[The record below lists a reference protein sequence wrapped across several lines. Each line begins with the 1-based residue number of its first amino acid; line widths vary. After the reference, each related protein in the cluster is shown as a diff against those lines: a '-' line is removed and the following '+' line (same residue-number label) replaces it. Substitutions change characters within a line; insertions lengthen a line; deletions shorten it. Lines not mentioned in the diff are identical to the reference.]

1 MLINKAKYTA
11 GDIVSFKISTGEEI
25 LGSFKDEDMMGVT
38 LEKPLMLAMTKNG
51 PAMAPIMMTV
61 APDTTLTF
69 GKNNIIVGPVETDKE
84 IADQYR
90 FQTTGIQLASA
101 GSIIS

>member
-1 MLINKAKYTA
+1 MLISKAKYTA
-11 GDIVSFKISTGEEI
+11 GDIVSFKIATGEEI
-25 LGSFKDEDMMGVT
+25 LGSFKEEDMMSVT

-90 FQTTGIQLASA
+90 FQTTGIQLAPA
-101 GSIIS
+101 GSIIT

>member
-1 MLINKAKYTA
+1 MLINKAKYAA

-25 LGSFKDEDMMGVT
+25 LGCFKDEDMIGVT

-61 APDTTLTF
+61 APDTSLTF
-69 GKNNIIVGPVETDKE
+69 SKSNIIVGPVETDKE
-84 IADQYR
+84 ISDQYR
-90 FQTTGIQLASA
+90 FQTTGIQLAPAS
-101 GSIIS
+101 SIIS

>member
-1 MLINKAKYTA
+1 MLINKAKYAA
-11 GDIVSFKISTGEEI
+11 GDIVSFKINTGEEI
-25 LGSFKDEDMMGVT
+25 LGSLKEEDMMSVT

-61 APDTTLTF
+61 APDTALTF
-69 GKNNIIVGPVETDKE
+69 SKSNIIVGPVETDKE

-90 FQTTGIQLASA
+90 FQTTGIQLAAA
-101 GSIIS
+101 GNIIT